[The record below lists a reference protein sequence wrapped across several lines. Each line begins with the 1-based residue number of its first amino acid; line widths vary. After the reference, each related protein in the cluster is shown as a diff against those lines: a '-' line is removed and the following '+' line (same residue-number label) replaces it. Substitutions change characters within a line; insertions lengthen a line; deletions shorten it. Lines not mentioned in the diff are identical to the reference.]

1 MTNAIAN
8 TGLDE
13 LKKNLSDPWWR
24 ITSGKLYK
32 ILIKDNKDGDGL
44 VIPFIPTMAQVEFLR
59 NLHYRNIILKAR
71 QLGFTTAIAIYF
83 LDCALFR
90 DNIRAGVVAHTEDA
104 AKKIF
109 RDKYKFAYDNL
120 PTSLRNAMPLK
131 RDSADELMFAHN
143 GSSIKVSTSMRSGT
157 LQYLHVSEFGKI
169 CAEFPKRADEVITG
183 SIPTVS
189 NNGIVIIESTA
200 EGRVGHFFNM
210 VEVSKKNRYLPKLS
224 SKQYKLF
231 FYPWHSADE
240 YRTDPDSVTLS
251 AAENLYFDKIEVKL
265 GVVIDAAQRAW
276 WIATR
281 DNDFGGEDSKMW
293 QEYPSTEDEAFKKST
308 KGAYFVKQLTL
319 ARKEQRITKVPY
331 QSGHVVNTVW
341 DIGSGDG
348 TAIWLIQRIGVQD
361 YVIGF
366 IEGWGEPYEYYVNE
380 LNELGYVFGNHY
392 LPHDGAHVRQGEK
405 TNITPVQMLKNLGL
419 KNILVVPRIPEKIQ
433 AVNKLRQIFKN
444 LWFDESACKDG
455 LMHLDEYKEKWSDT
469 LQCFTGQ
476 PDKTGGHSEAA
487 DALMQYA
494 QMYDDINKSNRAPKL
509 PKPIATSGWA
519 G

>member
-1 MTNAIAN
+1 MDNQE
-8 TGLDE
+8 LEE
-13 LKKNLSDPWWR
+13 LKQNLDDPWWR
-24 ITSGKLYK
+24 MTSGKLYK
-32 ILIKDNKDGDGL
+32 ILIKEDDEDEGL
-44 VIPFIPTMAQVEFLR
+44 VLPFIPTDIQLEFLD
-59 NLHYRNIILKAR
+59 NIHNRNIILKAR

-90 DNIRAGVVAHTEDA
+90 GNIRAGVVAHNDDA

-109 RDKYKFAYDNL
+109 RDKYKFAYENL
-120 PTSLRNAMPLK
+120 PTSLRDAMPLK
-131 RDSADELMFAHN
+131 RNSADELMFAHN

-169 CAEFPKRADEVITG
+169 CAKFPDRADEVITG

-189 NNGIVIIESTA
+189 SNGIVIIESTA

-210 VEVSKKNRYLPKLS
+210 VEVAKKNRHLPKLS
-224 SKQYKLF
+224 RKQYKLF
-231 FYPWHSADE
+231 FYPWFKAKE
-240 YRTDPDSVTLS
+240 YRTDPNSVALS
-251 AAENLYFDKIEVKL
+251 ATEQLYFDKVEVKL
-265 GVVIDAAQRAW
+265 GITLDDEQRAW

-308 KGAYFVKQLTL
+308 KGAYLVKQLTL

-366 IEGWGEPYEYYVNE
+366 IEGWGEPYEHYVNE
-380 LNELGYVFGNHY
+380 LNALGYVWGNHY

-419 KNILVVPRIPEKIQ
+419 KNILVVPRIAEKIQ

-476 PDKTGGHSEAA
+476 PDKVGGHSEAA

-494 QMYDDINKSNRAPKL
+494 QMYDDINKTNRPTKLKAP
-509 PKPIATSGWA
+509 PRRSGWQ